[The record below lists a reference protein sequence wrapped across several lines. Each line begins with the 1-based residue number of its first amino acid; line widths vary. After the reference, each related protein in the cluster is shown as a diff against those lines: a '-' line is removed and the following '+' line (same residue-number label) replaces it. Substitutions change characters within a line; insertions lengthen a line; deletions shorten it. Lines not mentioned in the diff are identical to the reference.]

1 MRLGYISQNRF
12 KRSGFFQSIA
22 LIFATQF
29 RLCGVFLCNSIKTGK
44 AVILNERKSRSI
56 FYENKARYSSCYNYG
71 SAYDGFNAYKF
82 AL

>member
-1 MRLGYISQNRF
+1 MRLGYISKNRF

-44 AVILNERKSRSI
+44 AVILNERK
-56 FYENKARYSSCYNYG
+56 C
-71 SAYDGFNAYKF
+71 
-82 AL
+82 